1 MGYTQ
6 LSAQLCCVMLKF
18 G

>member
-6 LSAQLCCVMLKF
+6 LYWN
-18 G
+18 